1 MWVEILLIFYSVRVI
16 SSHPLRE
23 DVSWNTYTV
32 IFSCDRVMSSSSW
45 GCELKW
51 AVQFCL
57 SYSSA
62 GHPLREDVSWNVLSL
77 HTLLRANR
85 HPLREDVSWN
95 TTDTVATETL
105 TSHPLREDVSWNVS
119 FLGSSSSS
127 SPSSSSWGCE
137 LKYHTCINSF
147 LQRFVILFVRMWV
160 EMIIVAPT
168 KLPLSSS
175 SSWGCE
181 LK

>member
-1 MWVEILLIFYSVRVI
+1 M
-16 SSHPLRE
+16 
-23 DVSWNTYTV
+23 
-32 IFSCDRVMSSSSW
+32 
-45 GCELKW
+45 
-51 AVQFCL
+51 
-57 SYSSA
+57 
-62 GHPLREDVSWNVLSL
+62 SWNVLSL

-105 TSHPLREDVSWNVS
+105 TSHPLREDVSWNTWGNITTAPSFTVILFVRMWVEMMFTAIRSTRSQCHPLREDVSWNVS

-137 LKYHTCINSF
+137 LKYWYRIQVWIFH
-147 LQRFVILFVRMWV
+147 QVILFVRMWV
-160 EMIIVAPT
+160 EILKRAHKAIQ
-168 KLPLSSS
+168 KWSS

-181 LK
+181 LKWL